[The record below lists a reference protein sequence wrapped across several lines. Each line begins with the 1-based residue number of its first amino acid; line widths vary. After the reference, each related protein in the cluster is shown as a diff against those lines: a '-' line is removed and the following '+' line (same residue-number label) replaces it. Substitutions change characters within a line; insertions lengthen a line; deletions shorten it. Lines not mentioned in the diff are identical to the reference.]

1 MSFLI
6 VSPGRD
12 PQPWLEALKNQHPG
26 LNIYVYPEDHD
37 KEEVEFA
44 LAWNHPRGLF
54 KNYPNLKVVASMGAG
69 VDHITSDKELPENI
83 KITRVIDQQLTTDM
97 SDFVLALVMSHL
109 RKLSSYK
116 SQQTEKA
123 WDRHNTYKR
132 PKNTTVGIMGV
143 GVLGTAVGE
152 KLAKNG
158 FNVLGWAK
166 SDKDK
171 KDINTYCGEDGLE
184 EFLPQV
190 EVLVCLL
197 PLTPATE
204 NILNRELF
212 EKLPEGA
219 YVINVARGE
228 HLVEQDL
235 LRMIG
240 NGHLSGAALD
250 VFREEPLPEEHP
262 FWTNT
267 QILITPHIASVTKA
281 SSVVPQIIENY
292 ERLQEEEP
300 LKNVVERDKGY

>member
-12 PQPWLEALKNQHPG
+12 PQPWVEALRNQHPG

-83 KITRVIDQQLTTDM
+83 TITRVIDEQLTTDM
-97 SDFVLALVMSHL
+97 SDFVLAQVMDHV
-109 RKLSSYK
+109 RRLSYYK
-116 SQQTEKA
+116 SQQTEKT
-123 WDRHNTYKR
+123 WIRKPYKR
-132 PKNTTVGIMGV
+132 PKNTIVGIMGI

-158 FNVLGWAK
+158 FKVLGWSK
-166 SDKDK
+166 SSKDK
-171 KDINTYCGEDGLE
+171 EDINTYYGEEGFE
-184 EFLPQV
+184 EFLPQA
-190 EVLVCLL
+190 EILVCLL
-197 PLTPATE
+197 PLTTETE

-212 EKLPEGA
+212 EQLPEGA

-240 NGHLSGAALD
+240 SGHLSGAALD

-262 FWTNT
+262 FWTEPK
-267 QILITPHIASVTKA
+267 IHITPHIASVTKA

-292 ERLQEEEP
+292 EHLQEDEP
-300 LKNVVERDKGY
+300 LNNVVERDKGY